1 MRTIINLFRFFDSL
15 LLLFQN
21 HKLSHSLTLSQW
33 ASSHK
38 VMAFSN
44 LDLSSLIKEEEV
56 IKASF
61 FNIFSEGYKQKT
73 QLANMDTP
81 TFY

>member
-1 MRTIINLFRFFDSL
+1 
-15 LLLFQN
+15 
-21 HKLSHSLTLSQW
+21 
-33 ASSHK
+33 
-38 VMAFSN
+38 MAFSN

-73 QLANMDTP
+73 QLANMDIP
-81 TFY
+81 TFYQRDSQ